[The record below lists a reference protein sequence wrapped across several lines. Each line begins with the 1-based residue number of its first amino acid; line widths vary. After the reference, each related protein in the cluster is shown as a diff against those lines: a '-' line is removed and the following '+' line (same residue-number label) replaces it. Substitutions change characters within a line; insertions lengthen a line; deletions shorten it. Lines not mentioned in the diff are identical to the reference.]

1 MMKITVLDASTLG
14 NDLDLSPL
22 SAVGTAVCFA
32 STSKEEIAERI
43 KDTDVIITNKVKLN
57 AETLSGA
64 DMLKLICVFATG
76 YDNIDIDYCNEKG
89 IRVCNV
95 VGYST
100 ESVAQVTAAGVLY
113 LATHLYEYT
122 EYVRNGEYSRSGCAN
137 KVSPVFNEL
146 CGKTWGIVGYGNIGR
161 KVGDIARAFGCNVI
175 AYKRTPV
182 SDVQC
187 VHFET
192 LCKNSDI
199 ITLHTPLNDQTR
211 GLIDKNALS
220 IMKPSVILYNAARGA
235 VTDESAVAKA
245 ILDKKIAA
253 FGSDVYSAEPMS
265 TEHPFYDIRNLANV
279 CLTPHMAWASKE
291 ARELCLSEIVE
302 NIKAFQESRRRN
314 CVTSV

>member
-1 MMKITVLDASTLG
+1 MKITVLDASTLG
-14 NDLDLSPL
+14 DDLDLSPL
-22 SAVGTAVCFA
+22 SAVGTAECFA

-64 DMLKLICVFATG
+64 DKLKLICVFATG
-76 YDNIDIDYCNEKG
+76 YDNIDIGYCNEKG

-100 ESVAQVTAAGVLY
+100 ESVAQVTIAGVLY

-122 EYVRNGEYSRSGCAN
+122 EYVRSGEYSRSGCAN
-137 KVSPVFNEL
+137 KVSPVFSEL

-175 AYKRTPV
+175 AYKRTPLP
-182 SDVQC
+182 DVKC
-187 VHFET
+187 VDFET
-192 LCKNSDI
+192 LCKESDI
-199 ITLHTPLNDQTR
+199 ITLHTPLNDKTR
-211 GLIDKNALS
+211 GLVDENALS
-220 IMKPSVILYNAARGA
+220 LMKPSVILYNAARGA
-235 VTDESAVAKA
+235 VTDEEAVAKA

-253 FGSDVYSAEPMS
+253 FGSDVYSFEPM
-265 TEHPFYDIRNLANV
+265 TDEHPFYEIRNLANV

-291 ARELCLSEIVE
+291 ARALCLSEIVE
-302 NIKAFQESRRRN
+302 NIKAFQEGRRRN